1 MSVAERNRALVNPVR
16 IGEQV
21 RAWRLE
27 RGLAQREA
35 AELCGMGKAN
45 LWCMERG
52 VVVPALTTLA
62 AIATALGHELG
73 ELFVVG
79 AEVSPGSE
87 MSERCEAC
95 ASLVPNEGSAT

>member
-35 AELCGMGKAN
+35 AELCGVGKAN
-45 LWCMERG
+45 LWRMERG
-52 VVVPALTTLA
+52 VVVPELTTLA
-62 AIATALGHELG
+62 AVATALGHELG

-79 AEVSPGSE
+79 EMSAGSE

-95 ASLVPNEGSAT
+95 ASVGPNEGSAT